1 MREAQREAEAGVL
14 PVGPR
19 ASVGQFLEHW
29 LSTAKPS
36 IRPKT
41 YTSYEGTVRLHL
53 TPILGRLDLRKL
65 SPVHVQDLLT
75 AKAAA
80 GLSPTTVRYILLVL
94 RIALSQA
101 ERWSMVSRNVA
112 TLVDPPRVARREV
125 PVLTIQQCRA
135 LLVAARDHRFEAA
148 YVLALGLGLRRG
160 EVLGLRW
167 QDVDLDVARLVVRG
181 ALQRVPGEGILRVE
195 TKTARSVRVV
205 TLPGV
210 CVGALRRRRVHQI
223 QERFVAGRAWVE
235 SGYVLT
241 SGVGSPLDGEAVTRA
256 LHRLLAD
263 AGLPSLRFHDLRH
276 GAATLLLSQG
286 VAARVVMDV
295 LGHSQIS
302 TTQNVYQHVMPSLV
316 DEAAAAIDRALG
328 DTA

>member
-1 MREAQREAEAGVL
+1 MRDAQREAEAGVL

-19 ASVGQFLEHW
+19 VSVGQFLEHW
-29 LSTAKPS
+29 LATAKS
-36 IRPKT
+36 SVRPKT
-41 YTSYEGTVRLHL
+41 YTSYEGTVCLHL
-53 TPILGRLDLRKL
+53 APAFGRVDLQKL
-65 SPVHVQDLLT
+65 TPVHVQDLLT
-75 AKAAA
+75 TKARG

-101 ERWSMVSRNVA
+101 QRWSMVSRNVA
-112 TLVDPPRVARREV
+112 TLVDPPRVPRREV
-125 PVLTIQQCRA
+125 PVLTIDQCRG
-135 LLVAARDHRFEAA
+135 LLAVVRDHRFEAA

-167 QDVDLDVARLVVRG
+167 EDLDLDRARLVVRG
-181 ALQRVPGEGILRVE
+181 ALQRVPGEGIVRVE

-210 CVGALRRRRVHQI
+210 CVAALRRRRVQQI

-235 SGYVLT
+235 TGYVFT
-241 SGVGSPLDGEAVTRA
+241 TGVGTTLDGEAVTRA
-256 LHRLLAD
+256 LQRILVEAD
-263 AGLPSLRFHDLRH
+263 LPKLRFHDLRH
-276 GAATLLLSQG
+276 GAASLLLSQG
-286 VAARVVMDV
+286 VAARVVMEV

-328 DTA
+328 GTA